1 VGRARPASLDTLSLI
16 PLCFLDPYAS
26 RRFLELLAG
35 EPNMTNS
42 LVELQD
48 VPVEIIC
55 LSVSP
60 PVIRNG
66 RVTCEGEGPCEVVLA
81 EPEPRLEPG
90 MRVVLDGGPDRDLR
104 IKGLVTAIEG
114 LRLRVETERVVPP
127 DKRSFPRMYGG
138 IYVRYRVLAAGE
150 GEEDASA
157 WVAGGDPAGEGGA
170 WREPDPFMD
179 FSGTGLRFEDQLHC
193 KTEDR
198 MLIELKLPSSE
209 DLWRAT
215 ARVVRVDPIRRDDL
229 EGQKEDG
236 GEVAPSHQIA
246 VEFMELPTEATEALT
261 AFAMR
266 IQDALLK
273 TEGSGD

>member
-1 VGRARPASLDTLSLI
+1 
-16 PLCFLDPYAS
+16 
-26 RRFLELLAG
+26 
-35 EPNMTNS
+35 MTNAS
-42 LVELQD
+42 VELDD
-48 VPVEIIC
+48 VPVEMIC

-66 RVTCEGEGPCEVVLA
+66 RVTCQGEGPCEVVLE

-104 IKGLVTAIEG
+104 IKGLVTGVEG
-114 LRLRVETERVVPP
+114 PRLRVQLERVVPP

-138 IYVRYRVLAAGE
+138 IHVRYRVLAAGQGDE
-150 GEEDASA
+150 GASA
-157 WVAGGDPAGEGGA
+157 WVAGGDEPAGGGV

-193 KTEDR
+193 RPEDR
-198 MLIELKLPSSE
+198 LLIELRLPSSE

-215 ARVVRVDPIRRDDL
+215 ARVVRVDPIRSDDL
-229 EGQKEDG
+229 GGREEKEPAS
-236 GEVAPSHQIA
+236 VPTHQIA
-246 VEFMELPTEATEALT
+246 VEFLEMPADATEALT
-261 AFAMR
+261 EFGMR

-273 TEGSGD
+273 T

>member
-1 VGRARPASLDTLSLI
+1 
-16 PLCFLDPYAS
+16 
-26 RRFLELLAG
+26 
-35 EPNMTNS
+35 MTNP
-42 LVELQD
+42 LVDLED

-55 LSVSP
+55 LSVTP
-60 PVIRNG
+60 PVIRKG
-66 RVTCEGEGPCEVVLA
+66 RITWHGKGPCEVVLE
-81 EPEPRLEPG
+81 EPEPRLAPG
-90 MRVVLDGGPDRDLR
+90 MRVVLDGGPDRDVR
-104 IKGLVTAIEG
+104 IKGLVAGMEG
-114 LRLRVETERVVPP
+114 HRLRVETERVVPP

-138 IYVRYRVLAAGE
+138 IHVRYRVLAAGE

-157 WVAGGDPAGEGGA
+157 WVSGGDAPGQEGE

-209 DLWRAT
+209 DPWRAT
-215 ARVVRVDPIRRDDL
+215 ARVVRVDPIRPEDL
-229 EGQKEDG
+229 EGREENKQ
-236 GEVAPSHQIA
+236 APAPTHQIA
-246 VEFMELPTEATEALT
+246 VQFLDLPADATEALT

-273 TEGSGD
+273 T

>member
-1 VGRARPASLDTLSLI
+1 
-16 PLCFLDPYAS
+16 
-26 RRFLELLAG
+26 
-35 EPNMTNS
+35 MTNP

-66 RVTCEGEGPCEVVLA
+66 RVTCQGEGPCEVVLE

-90 MRVVLDGGPDRDLR
+90 MRVVLDGGPDSDLR
-104 IKGLVTAIEG
+104 IKGLVTGMEG

-138 IYVRYRVLAAGE
+138 IHVRYRILDAGAGE
-150 GEEDASA
+150 EKAAA
-157 WVAGGDPAGEGGA
+157 WAAGGDAPGQDGE

-193 KTEDR
+193 KPEDW
-198 MLIELKLPSSE
+198 MLVELRLPSSE

-215 ARVVRVDPIRRDDL
+215 ARVVRVDPIRREDFEARD
-229 EGQKEDG
+229 QKKPAS
-236 GEVAPSHQIA
+236 APTHQIA
-246 VEFMELPTEATEALT
+246 VQFVDLPADAAEALT
-261 AFAMR
+261 AFGMR

-273 TEGSGD
+273 T